1 MSAEFLTESGIV
13 ERTQIKSRSRKEILC
28 GPDEIIFLR
37 LPEVKA
43 VTGMSKSSLYD
54 LIRANN
60 FPAPVRL
67 GPRTVAW
74 VRSEIQQWAAERVL
88 KSRSTTSHP
97 GNRRMPQPA
106 LREAWVSSKK
116 WA

>member
-1 MSAEFLTESGIV
+1 MSARFSIASDV
-13 ERTQIKSRSRKEILC
+13 DERRQIKSGSHKEVVC

-43 VTGMSKSSLYD
+43 VTGLSKSSLYD

-60 FPAPVRL
+60 CPAPVRL

-74 VRSEIQQWAAERVL
+74 VRSEIKQWAAERVL
-88 KSRSTTSHP
+88 TSRSTTLHAGSK
-97 GNRRMPQPA
+97 RLPQPA
-106 LREAWVSSKK
+106 LRETWAASKK
-116 WA
+116 LA